1 MDYQTNQT
9 VNISV
14 KLLLKYPIE
23 ILIQL
28 CIDNGINYIYNN
40 KVLSKHSLIK
50 KLYKRFYGDFN
61 DVKKSFLMDLLF
73 KKKITLLPSNIPKYE
88 VIDIIK
94 QTYTQNNG
102 YDFCFKALYCEKYRY
117 IFNNFYLLYAFDKKI
132 NEDFGISN
140 QTLMY

>member
-1 MDYQTNQT
+1 MDDQKNQIDN
-9 VNISV
+9 VSL
-14 KLLLKYPIE
+14 KLLLQYPIE
-23 ILIQL
+23 VLIQL
-28 CIDNGINYIYNN
+28 CIDNGINYLYNI
-40 KVLSKHSLIK
+40 KVFSKDILIK
-50 KLYKRFYGDFN
+50 RLYKRFNGNFA
-61 DVKKSFLMDLLF
+61 DVNKSFLINILL
-73 KKKITLLPSNIPKYE
+73 KNNKIFLPSNIPKYK